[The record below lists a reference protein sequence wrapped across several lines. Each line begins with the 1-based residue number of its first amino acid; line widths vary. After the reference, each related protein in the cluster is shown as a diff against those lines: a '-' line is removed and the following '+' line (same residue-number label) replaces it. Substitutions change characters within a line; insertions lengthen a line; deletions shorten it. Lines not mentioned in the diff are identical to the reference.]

1 MKAVDT
7 NVVLRLMLKDNPDQA
22 VLAEAA
28 FSEPVLLPITVI
40 QETAWVLGYSYGFD
54 RIRLSDSLI
63 ALFDLP
69 HSIVE
74 NEPGVRWAIQRHRD
88 HGADIADMLHLICSS
103 GASHFA
109 TFDRKLRSQAGSETP
124 IEVET
129 LC

>member
-7 NVVLRLMLKDNPDQA
+7 NVVLRLMLKDDHEQA
-22 VLAEAA
+22 AVAELA
-28 FSEPVLLPITVI
+28 FSEPVFLPLTVI

-69 HSIVE
+69 NSIIE
-74 NEPGVRWAIQRHRD
+74 NEPALRWAIERHRT

-103 GASHFA
+103 EASHFA
-109 TFDRKLRSQAGSETP
+109 TFDRKLASQAGPESP
-124 IEVET
+124 VEVET
-129 LC
+129 L